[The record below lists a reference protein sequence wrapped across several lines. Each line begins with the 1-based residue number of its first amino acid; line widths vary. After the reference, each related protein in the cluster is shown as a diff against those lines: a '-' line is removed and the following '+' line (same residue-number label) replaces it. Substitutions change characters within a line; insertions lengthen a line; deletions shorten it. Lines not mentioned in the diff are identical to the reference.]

1 MVNFFTEDIQFDP
14 SILSSSPNWIFTL
27 ARQEGF
33 TIETLNF
40 IFCSDS
46 YLLQVNREYLQH
58 DFFTDIITF
67 DNSDSSDVL
76 EGDIFISIERVQEN
90 SFLHQT
96 TFLHELLRVIAHG
109 VLHLIGYDD
118 KDKISKTTMRKMEDK
133 SLDLYFKDFHSYR

>member
-1 MVNFFTEDIQFDP
+1 MVNFFTEDIQFDS
-14 SILSSSPNWIFTL
+14 SILSSCPNWIFTL

-67 DNSDSSDVL
+67 DNSDSSDIL

-90 SFLHQT
+90 SSLHQT

-109 VLHLIGYDD
+109 VLHLLGYDD